1 MYGKKIFVLKGDM
14 LNAHFYKYAKKVV
27 YQFDF
32 FKMNLLHKSKMK
44 CWYVDVVYVRD

>member
-32 FKMNLLHKSKMK
+32 FKDEFTPQKQNEMLISRCCL
-44 CWYVDVVYVRD
+44 RT